1 MTNWYFFKDDM
12 VLENTK
18 KSTSISV
25 RRLQSWFKEKQHGKK
40 INLDTISKQEAPQLL
55 KHFFLEIRRTTKENK
70 GREYEPGTLQI

>member
-1 MTNWYFFKDDM
+1 MTNWSFFKDDM

-25 RRLQSWFKEKQHGKK
+25 RRLQFNKKQHGKK

-70 GREYEPGTLQI
+70 GREYEPRTLQI